1 MKQKKHS
8 REKIASILS
17 SAAAIL
23 SILAKFACAMAR
35 DGIVIH
41 TGIRRYEMLQ
51 DTFTIAAVAGTLCAA
66 LFNFLYARTR
76 RRRAM
81 EELRAEEQ
89 ARQAEAPFPDADEL
103 TEKGR
108 DGLYQELAN
117 MAVTKWSGMSGIT
130 KLLAQLDS
138 MNEYQSEMDR
148 LLDQSRYLQQK
159 PAEIVQQVEDCM
171 YVNIRKLLNYM
182 RIIQTKSPG
191 VMSEKI
197 AACLDKNGSLLK
209 KTDDFIVAVVGYV
222 NGDIDPGEDENARKS
237 VDEYMY
243 VVLRAIDLPE
253 ARLQ

>member
-1 MKQKKHS
+1 MRQKKHS

-17 SAAAIL
+17 SAIAIL
-23 SILAKFACAMAR
+23 SILARFACAIAR
-35 DGIVIH
+35 DGIVIY

-51 DTFTIAAVAGTLCAA
+51 NTFTIAAVAGTLCAA
-66 LFNFLYARTR
+66 IFNFLAAKAR

-81 EELRAEEQ
+81 EGSQAEEQ
-89 ARQAEAPFPDADEL
+89 ARRSEAPLPDADTL
-103 TEKGR
+103 TEEAR
-108 DGLYQELAN
+108 DRLYRELAH
-117 MAVTKWSGMSGIT
+117 MAVTKWSGMSGIA
-130 KLLAQLDS
+130 KLIAQLDS

-148 LLDQSRYLQQK
+148 LLDQSRYLRQK

-182 RIIQTKSPG
+182 RLVQTKSPG

-197 AACLDKNGSLLK
+197 AACLDKNGDLLK
-209 KTDDFIVAVVGYV
+209 KTDDFVVAVVGYI
-222 NGDIDPGEDENARKS
+222 NGDINPGEDEKARKS

-243 VVLRAIDLPE
+243 VVLQAIDLPE